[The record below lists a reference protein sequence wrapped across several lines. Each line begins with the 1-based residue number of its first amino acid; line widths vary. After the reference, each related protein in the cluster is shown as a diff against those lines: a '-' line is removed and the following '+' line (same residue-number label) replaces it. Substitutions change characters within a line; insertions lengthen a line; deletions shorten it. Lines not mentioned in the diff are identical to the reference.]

1 MKSKKEVEEQ
11 APIENKERKTAK
23 EVNMPIQA
31 LYGRINIHGWDIIKA
46 IETPLKKDKRKRKN
60 FLFYLLCTLFVI

>member
-1 MKSKKEVEEQ
+1 MKSKREVEEQ

-31 LYGRINIHGWDIIKA
+31 LYGRINIYCWDIIRA
-46 IETPLKKDKRKRKN
+46 IETPLKKKRQKKA
-60 FLFYLLCTLFVI
+60 